1 MRKHIECHYKDGALV
16 FCTTDNYPFQT
27 ASKILDAFK
36 VIGLVSAVREKS
48 NNLFGVVGKLYVN
61 YDPFIK
67 QENKW
72 NDMVSQLVHTKDMLE
87 NNLKSISEDQVSSF

>member
-48 NNLFGVVGKLYVN
+48 NNLFAVVGKLHVN